1 MNKVKYLSDSYRP
14 NEKYKI
20 TRENTQRVNSK
31 IEFFNDETGERI
43 WEPLHNKTV
52 IAGSALTAMKLFN
65 LDRNILEATPT
76 YDLAL
81 ADNDALPY
89 GTNVKVIE
97 GADGTTYPTL
107 TIKDKDGNIIGSVHD
122 ETQRVITGFCVG
134 QGGAGLDISDVF
146 EVQYCSWITPD
157 NLVPFR
163 YPLVSADN
171 VDETM
176 YKGKTEL
183 TLNNGQTRHAYYFK
197 EFSNSPKLE
206 QNYMSTVGT
215 YTDSVSASTVY
226 KNTASA
232 DAARS
237 YVECHLKITKDDCR
251 EFFIAHKGLENAKI
265 NQISLVYAWKKT
277 VEVTKMNADGNS
289 ITKEY
294 EYYQDIRPFS
304 LLNIPNEILS
314 DMEKSISIIYTLYF

>member
-1 MNKVKYLSDSYRP
+1 MNEIKYLSDHYRP
-14 NEKYKI
+14 NDKYKI
-20 TRENTQRVNSK
+20 INPQRVTSK
-31 IEFFNDETGERI
+31 VEFFNDATGERI

-65 LDRNILEATPT
+65 LDRNVLESTPT
-76 YDLAL
+76 YDKELNN
-81 ADNDALPY
+81 NDAIPY
-89 GTNVKVIE
+89 GSSVRVIE
-97 GADGTTYPTL
+97 GADGTTYPTVA
-107 TIKDKDGNIIGSVHD
+107 IKNANGDVIGSVHD
-122 ETQRVITGFCVG
+122 ETQRIICGFCVG

-146 EVQYCSWITPD
+146 EVQYCSWISPD

-171 VDETM
+171 VDESI

-183 TLNNGQTRHAYYFK
+183 TLNNGQIRHAYYFK
-197 EFSNSPKLE
+197 EFSNSPRLE

-215 YTDSVSASTVY
+215 FTDSISSSTVY

-237 YVECHLKITKDDCR
+237 YVECHLKITRDDCR
-251 EFFIAHKGLENAKI
+251 EFFIAHKGLENAKV
-265 NQISLVYAWKKT
+265 NQISLVSAWKKT
-277 VEVTKMNADGNS
+277 VEVTKMNSDGNS
-289 ITKEY
+289 VTNKY
-294 EYYQDIRPFS
+294 EYLQDIRPFS

>member
-1 MNKVKYLSDSYRP
+1 MNKIKYLNDNCRP
-14 NEKYKI
+14 DDKYKI
-20 TRENTQRVNSK
+20 INPQRIASK
-31 IEFFNDETGERI
+31 VEFFNDATGERI

-65 LDRNILEATPT
+65 LDRNVLDATPT
-76 YDLAL
+76 YDLEL
-81 ADNDALPY
+81 GGGLSTGISY

-107 TIKDKDGNIIGSVHD
+107 AIKDSNGNVVGSVHD
-122 ETQRVITGFCVG
+122 ETQRIICGFCVG

-146 EVQYCSWITPD
+146 EVGYCSWIKPD
-157 NLVPFR
+157 DLVPFK
-163 YPLVSADN
+163 YPLISADN
-171 VDETM
+171 IDESV

-197 EFSNSPKLE
+197 EFSNSPRLE
-206 QNYMSTVGT
+206 QNYMSKLGT
-215 YTDSVSASTVY
+215 FTDSVSSSTVY
-226 KNTASA
+226 KTASA

-265 NQISLVYAWKKT
+265 NQLSLVSAWKKT
-277 VEVTKMNADGNS
+277 VEVTKMNSDGNS
-289 ITKEY
+289 VTNSY
-294 EYYQDIRPFS
+294 EYLQDIRPFS